1 MSDAQEQLDTFL
13 ARFTPEVE
21 ALARRLLE
29 RMRLLVPGAT
39 LMVSDN
45 YNALA
50 IGFVPGDKVSSAVL
64 SIALYPRWVNLFF
77 LFGAGLPDP
86 HGLLQGKGSR
96 VRHIRCL
103 DESVLDDPRI
113 LALIA
118 EAVERAEPPFNPAAE
133 QTMIV
138 KMALAKRRPRR
149 PGES

>member
-1 MSDAQEQLDTFL
+1 MDNAQEQLDTFL
-13 ARFTPEVE
+13 ARFTPDVE
-21 ALARRLLE
+21 GLARRLLE

-39 LMVSDN
+39 MLVYDN

-50 IGFVPGDKVSSAVL
+50 VGFAPVDKASRAVL

-103 DESVLDDPRI
+103 DESVLDDPRV
-113 LALIA
+113 LELIA
-118 EAVERAEPPFNPAAE
+118 EAVERAEPPFDPATD
-133 QTMIV
+133 QKLIV

-149 PGES
+149 PAS